1 MYNVTPEYTAAIRAL
16 SKTDRLTGS
25 IRYRNGDTASL
36 SDVLLRGGEVSV
48 SKRCVTGEELEFG
61 AAIIGEL
68 DLSIKTD
75 QARYSFDGAKISPV
89 YGVLAADGT
98 WQDVPLGVYTVCE
111 TDRRNSIVKLIAY
124 DNLLSLD
131 KEYDGVAIYGT
142 PFEVLAE
149 ICELCGVELAN
160 TEDDILA
167 MPNGDQA
174 IQIDQDAGCE
184 TLRDCAKVVA
194 QLLGAFVVADAQGR
208 IALRN
213 YSISPVARLE
223 RKNRVSTTLAD
234 YVCRYVGLTIQSS
247 KGRFSAYDTSA
258 DSGLEL
264 AIQDAPA
271 WDYGTDDTLQQ
282 RTDNLLEYLAKIRYT
297 PSNLSIF
304 GDPALECGDMVTL
317 ETNDGDVNTLITG
330 YTWKFRGKM
339 SVESIGKNPYLHA
352 VKPKKTQIIREL
364 QQQTT
369 ANKLIFYSFSNGS
382 DVVAEGTE
390 VKPLASVTF
399 VTVEDTSAMFLAQLP
414 VVASAEDVVT
424 TRETEKAVTA
434 YDASGNPYS
443 LTLTLTDTDTKPG
456 VVDLEIFYYMNG
468 SQVDYQLVESL
479 TAGSHILSLFYP
491 FSELKG
497 NTSQKFEVRILATGG
512 SVTVAKRA
520 FRATVTGQGL
530 SATTVWDGTL
540 TIEEVVPAFGI
551 RSRMALAAFTESVTT
566 ATQKPIPTGITEVV
580 SGFSI
585 RSRMTLAGFTEQIG
599 VNPVWE
605 KQSITAA
612 RLSAWTYADRYVE
625 HGENGIQLKTSWTYQ
640 SAEQTIDEG
649 RMTVVKALTADLA
662 SVSGVEVSAE

>member
-1 MYNVTPEYTAAIRAL
+1 MYNVTAEYTAAIRAL

-36 SDVLLRGGEVSV
+36 SDVLLRGGEVSI
-48 SKRCVTGEELEFG
+48 SKRCVTGEELELG

-131 KEYDGVAIYGT
+131 EEYDGVAIYGT
-142 PFEVLAE
+142 PFEVLSE

-160 TEDDILA
+160 TEDEILA

-184 TLRDCAKVVA
+184 TLRDCTKVVA

-213 YSISPVARLE
+213 YGTSPVATLGR
-223 RKNRVSTTLAD
+223 RNRVSTTLAD
-234 YVCRYVGLTIQSS
+234 YVCRYAGLTIQSS

-282 RTDNLLEYLAKIRYT
+282 RADNLLEYLAQIRYT

-317 ETNDGDVNTLITG
+317 ETTDGDVNTLITG

-414 VVASAEDVVT
+414 VVAAAEDVVT
-424 TRETEKAVTA
+424 TIETEKAVTA

-479 TAGSHILSLFYP
+479 AAGSHILSLFYP

-585 RSRMTLAGFTEQIG
+585 RSRMTLAGFTEEIG

-612 RLSAWTYADRYVE
+612 RLSDWTYADRYVE
-625 HGENGIQLKTSWTYQ
+625 HGENGVQLKTSWTYQ

-649 RMTVVKALTADLA
+649 RMTVVKAVTADLA
-662 SVSGVEVSAE
+662 SVSGVEVSAD

>member
-1 MYNVTPEYTAAIRAL
+1 MYAVSEKYLTAIRARTRTHRL
-16 SKTDRLTGS
+16 SGTITLKDGTDVPMTMEN
-25 IRYRNGDTASL
+25 IEAD
-36 SDVLLRGGEVSV
+36 SV
-48 SKRCVTGEELEFG
+48 EIERSCTTGEELTFG
-61 AAIIGEL
+61 EVILSEL
-68 DLSIKTD
+68 RMAVRTDLS
-75 QARYSFDGAKISPV
+75 RYLFFDAKISLN
-89 YGVLAADGT
+89 YEILLDDGT
-98 WQDVPLGVYTVCE
+98 WESVPLGRYTVGE
-111 TDRRNSIVKLIAY
+111 ADRTKKAVSVIAY
-124 DNLLSLD
+124 DNLIALD
-131 KEYDGVAIYGT
+131 DEYDGVALYGNAYEILET
-142 PFEVLAE
+142 ICDLLGITLAS
-149 ICELCGVELAN
+149 
-160 TEDDILA
+160 TEDELKA
-167 MPNGDQA
+167 LPNGDLA
-174 IQIDQDAGCE
+174 IQIDGNSGCE
-184 TLRDCAKVVA
+184 TYRDCVKVVC
-194 QLLGAFVVADAQGR
+194 QLTGTFAIADRAGS
-208 IALRN
+208 LRLIQ
-213 YSISPVARLE
+213 YGKES
-223 RKNRVSTTLAD
+223 VSTLEKSD
-234 YVCRYVGLTIQSS
+234 RFDLTASDFEVVYSGIVVKSS
-247 KGRFSAYDTSA
+247 KGTFTAYDESVTG
-258 DSGLEL
+258 GLEMT
-264 AIQDAPA
+264 INSAPA
-271 WDYGTDDTLQQ
+271 WDYGTKESLVE
-282 RTDNLLEYLAKIRYT
+282 RTENLLSELKKIRYV
-297 PSNLSIF
+297 PCELSAVS
-304 GDPALECGDMVTL
+304 DPRYDCGDMVSL
-317 ETNDGDVNTLITG
+317 PLDDGTTVDTIVTKITWRLGRMEITG
-330 YTWKFRGKM
+330 T
-339 SVESIGKNPYLHA
+339 GKNPYLYGIA
-352 VKPKKTQIIREL
+352 PKKTQIIREL

-468 SQVDYQLVESL
+468 SQVDYQLVERL
-479 TAGSHILSLFYP
+479 TAGPHILSLFYP

-497 NTSQKFEVRILATGG
+497 NTSNKFEVRILASGG

-551 RSRMALAAFTESVTT
+551 RSRMALAAFAESVTT
-566 ATQKPIPTGITEVV
+566 STQKPIPTGITEVV

-585 RSRMTLAGFTEQIG
+585 RSRMGLAGFTEEIG

-625 HGENGIQLKTSWTYQ
+625 HGENGVQLKTSWTYQ

-649 RMTVVKALTADLA
+649 RMTVVKAVTADLA
-662 SVSGVEVSAE
+662 SVEEVTVSG